1 MTMPSGVYWV
11 GDLCYTMHDCWEE
24 VFELLV
30 EGRDDYGCNEGEF
43 QLKDGRRFSIYNT
56 QWGDGLFESN
66 GFGSFS
72 VDSGSL
78 GCILRE
84 DIKDNDAFIDNGK
97 IIQFDEEFS
106 VNRIGGTI
114 SFGDKVSIDTGSHE
128 DDYIDDNDYIDDY
141 EDEE

>member
-1 MTMPSGVYWV
+1 MMMPSGVYWV
-11 GDLCYTMHDCWEE
+11 GDLCYVLHDCWEE
-24 VFELLV
+24 VCELLF

-56 QWGDGLFESN
+56 KWGDGVFDSN

-84 DIKDNDAFIDNGK
+84 DIKDNDASIDNGK

-106 VNRIGGTI
+106 VYRICSTI

-128 DDYIDDNDYIDDY
+128 DDYIDDY
-141 EDEE
+141 EDEDEDEE